1 MLDNLHLRVFM
12 AKWNKI
18 KPSEW
23 VYHDL
28 HDFFWRLYLN
38 KTDGAFLK
46 LAVSDSAASDPEIYP
61 LEGGKVYF
69 IPAGVCFSTGI
80 DREVDHFFVHFDVP
94 GMPDLAMRTLFTR
107 PICLP
112 SSDWMQQ
119 IIFNLTGEIGSDQE
133 LMNKVDLI
141 LETQVKALLYQGL
154 TLYLSTLP
162 AERLAQ
168 PLQIAADQKPV
179 LPAVNFINNNLA
191 LPLLNADLA
200 QLCQMSEGYF
210 NHLFKDCMGQTPGG
224 YIREKRV
231 KLAAQKLLFTT
242 ESIEQI
248 AVSTGFGSRFYLTR
262 IFTRSMGLSPAA
274 YRKIKRA

>member
-1 MLDNLHLRVFM
+1 
-12 AKWNKI
+12 
-18 KPSEW
+18 
-23 VYHDL
+23 
-28 HDFFWRLYLN
+28 
-38 KTDGAFLK
+38 
-46 LAVSDSAASDPEIYP
+46 
-61 LEGGKVYF
+61 
-69 IPAGVCFSTGI
+69 
-80 DREVDHFFVHFDVP
+80 
-94 GMPDLAMRTLFTR
+94 
-107 PICLP
+107 
-112 SSDWMQQ
+112 MQQ

-162 AERLAQ
+162 AEQLAQ
-168 PLQIAADQKPV
+168 PLQIAVDQKPV

-191 LPLLNADLA
+191 LPLLNAELA

-210 NHLFKDCMGQTPGG
+210 NHLFKDCIGQTPGE

-231 KLAAQKLLFTT
+231 KLAAQRLLFTT